1 MGCAVEIFYRSLF
14 PRSRKPR
21 RARKLLII
29 AALAALP
36 ALAAGVSQAVGTPS
50 ILTSSTMDDGNGFI
64 DQVRVTFSTT
74 MDTSLTPRI
83 STGAGAPGIRV
94 EGYQIDTSRGARA
107 GFDWSGSQTLD
118 IYLVEGATPDTGAT
132 PTLHYVQGGDVQ
144 SAPPAPGELEVTERA
159 TADGAGPVLLRV
171 RAKDTTPANLFRNV
185 GDELLLDFSEP
196 TKLAGATKTER
207 WSNLERAIKF
217 DGVVGVSSEPNT
229 CPKDGDGGITD
240 YNFPQPKAGNAA
252 GADPIV
258 APGPNEAVA
267 TFRIRFS
274 TVNDQIASTQPF
286 SGVPSGCWVGVDA
299 GVQGISPNRAV
310 LVDLASPPNMA
321 RGMDVPSAAPQKV
334 RINPLDAQLV
344 TALTRDGT
352 DGSPD
357 GSIEAIEL
365 TFDQALD
372 PETIEQPITI
382 GLNGQLAS
390 IIGREI
396 FGQFGN
402 QLRLSFTQVPSWR
415 TDAAPLI
422 TYTMPSDCTATGG
435 QGMKAIV
442 PAGGSWRTCVGSLDG
457 VAPLDSAGPVA
468 LASQT
473 KDADLDGRIDTIQV
487 TFSEPI
493 SGNLA
498 NQAWTVDGAA
508 ITALTVQAE
517 PNAHK
522 ADISFAEA
530 VDPDGGRRPS
540 LEYVRQA
547 QANQLNPAGTHDA
560 ANNQVVAFS
569 HTVGLDGVA
578 PRITAASEYDVNGD
592 GNIDRAVLT
601 YSEPLVDPANAAG
614 FTIGGRPATLVAP
627 SGDDAAN
634 DVTLTLA
641 VSGLTGTD
649 TKEIAFTPGATI
661 RDAAGNASGTQT
673 VIATDVTDEA
683 APRATISVSPS
694 APIPAGESTIVVTF
708 TEPMD
713 TDVAPTVTFTTEQ
726 GAKTVEPVGF
736 DPDGRAWEGT
746 IEVVELD
753 CTVSAG
759 CPVTAS
765 ASGGADPAGN
775 ALGAPASL
783 TTEIDTVAPAA
794 PVIGSFTATLPAGET
809 APADTLNMFA
819 SDFSVSASI
828 VPGEASPGIAT
839 VLLDGTPLDG
849 AVDSA
854 IATGDTSI
862 SASSSFG
869 SAAALQ
875 AALTEEPHSLTIELC
890 DDAGNCTETATGL
903 DVVVDYTPAVD
914 ISLTAPTGGNVIAG
928 GSSSDIVW
936 DGADGDGFD
945 HVTLSYSTNGGQTF
959 PNVIADG
966 LTDRDGTHTWSVPP
980 IDSQNVVVRAALA
993 DTEGNKSFGLSDPF
1007 GVRSNSVFSDVP
1019 SGYWA
1024 RHHIEA
1030 IFDAGITGGCGGGK
1044 YCPTNSV
1051 TRGQMAVF
1059 LVKAMG
1065 EDADLGPYQG
1075 TFSDVPASNGFALY
1089 IERLAELGITSGCGG
1104 GKYCPGAPVTRGQMA
1119 VFLVRALDEDG
1130 NLGSYQGLFTDVPS
1144 TNSFALYI
1152 EKLAD
1157 LQITGGCG
1165 GGKYCPGASVT
1176 RAQMAVF
1183 MQKAWDLPM
1192 LG

>member
-1 MGCAVEIFYRSLF
+1 VGCAVEIFYRSLF

-21 RARKLLII
+21 RARKILII
-29 AALAALP
+29 AALAAMP
-36 ALAAGVSQAVGTPS
+36 ALAASTSQALGTPS
-50 ILTSSTMDDGNGFI
+50 ILTASTQDDNANGYL
-64 DQVRVTFSTT
+64 DKVRVVFSTA
-74 MDTSLTPRI
+74 MDQSLMPKI
-83 STGAGAPGIRV
+83 STGDGSPGIRV
-94 EGYQIDTSRGARA
+94 EGYQIDTSKGDDRT
-107 GFDWSGSQTLD
+107 GFDWAGSQTLD
-118 IYLVEGATPDTGAT
+118 IFLIEGSTPDTGVT
-132 PTLHYVQGGDVQ
+132 PTLHYVPGGDVQ
-144 SAPPAPGELEVTERA
+144 SAPPAPAELAATERA
-159 TADGAGPVLLRV
+159 TTDTAAPVLVAATANAV
-171 RAKDTTPANLFRNV
+171 RTLEGMFKYV
-185 GDELLLDFSEP
+185 GDELFLEFSEP
-196 TKLAGATKTER
+196 TSLVGNTKVDR

-217 DGVVGVSSEPNT
+217 LNEGGG
-229 CPKDGDGGITD
+229 CPTDGDGTNAK
-240 YNFPQPKAGNAA
+240 YNFPQPKAENPT
-252 GADPIV
+252 GADAIV
-258 APGPNEAVA
+258 APSSSSEYVSRFLIKYSKATDQHASLNRFPAVP
-267 TFRIRFS
+267 I
-274 TVNDQIASTQPF
+274 
-286 SGVPSGCWVGVDA
+286 GCWVGVDEGTQVA
-299 GVQGISPNRAV
+299 SGNLLLNRAN
-310 LVDLASPPNMA
+310 LRD
-321 RGMDVPSAAPQKV
+321 SAANVAAPMSAIN
-334 RINPLDAQLV
+334 RIRIYP
-344 TALTRDGT
+344 TAVEVDSAKTRDLDH
-352 DGSPD
+352 DGEID
-357 GSIEAIEL
+357 AVEL
-365 TFDQALD
+365 TFSQNIDADSIAQTFTVRNGTTSVQTSGIEVGAANNILIARFD
-372 PETIEQPITI
+372 GPASWDTITTPTVSYTKPASCGTESGA
-382 GLNGQLAS
+382 GLRVTYGT
-390 IIGREI
+390 
-396 FGQFGN
+396 F
-402 QLRLSFTQVPSWR
+402 RLCVESFTELQT
-415 TDAAPLI
+415 TD
-422 TYTMPSDCTATGG
+422 G
-435 QGMKAIV
+435 
-442 PAGGSWRTCVGSLDG
+442 
-457 VAPLDSAGPVA
+457 AGPVLTA
-468 LASQT
+468 AT
-473 KDADLDGRIDTIQV
+473 TADGNGDGRIDSI
-487 TFSEPI
+487 
-493 SGNLA
+493 
-498 NQAWTVDGAA
+498 
-508 ITALTVQAE
+508 ALTFNEVVADTPGKSMGWSVEGQAVE
-517 PNAHK
+517 IQIDPEDGRHATLSLT
-522 ADISFAEA
+522 APIAETDA
-530 VDPDGGRRPS
+530 RPS
-540 LEYVRQA
+540 VAYAA
-547 QANQLNPAGTHDA
+547 QTNPASQDGSMDIA
-560 ANNQVVAFS
+560 GNQVGSVSGLLA
-569 HTVGLDGVA
+569 LDGTA
-578 PRITAASEYDVNGD
+578 PWITSAAQRDINGD

-601 YSEPLVDPANAAG
+601 YSEPLVDPATAAG
-614 FTIGGRPATLVAP
+614 FTIGGRPTTLVAP
-627 SGDDAAN
+627 AGDDAAN

-649 TKEIAFTPGATI
+649 IKEIVFTPGATI

-736 DPDGRAWEGT
+736 DADGRAWEGT